1 MKNEG
6 KKEKKLFFFFCPHT
20 LTFRLKRPVY
30 RGFSGEGKCEGKLS
44 TLTLT
49 FTPSWISLAT
59 VRSVSL
65 RLQNESQKNS
75 RIARMHTESLT
86 RIFFD
91 LCSLIYIW
99 IQNGFAS
106 VTACGCCDSDCRVI
120 CYYFAYIYHRTNSGK
135 TYPYLSLIIYA
146 IRTRRK
152 DKSPCSPFVVSE
164 KSFIFAQ
171 S

>member
-1 MKNEG
+1 MNIDKPCHNSFCEPAATERKS
-6 KKEKKLFFFFCPHT
+6 KKIH
-20 LTFRLKRPVY
+20 
-30 RGFSGEGKCEGKLS
+30 GFHRCNGVFD
-44 TLTLT
+44 TD
-49 FTPSWISLAT
+49 
-59 VRSVSL
+59 
-65 RLQNESQKNS
+65 
-75 RIARMHTESLT
+75 
-86 RIFFD
+86 FFD